1 MLNEVRKTLISTYQ
15 SSNYVARKEDKEES
29 IRTERLP
36 RPFLT
41 IEGPSVQYQQRD
53 ISQGKKQQSDERH
66 LPLCL
71 KP

>member
-1 MLNEVRKTLISTYQ
+1 MLNEGRKTVISTYQ

-41 IEGPSVQYQQRD
+41 IEGSSAHYQQRD
-53 ISQGKKQQSDERH
+53 ISQDNKQQSDERH

-71 KP
+71 KF